1 MEQVAQNKKAAK
13 LRAKAEKAERKAAQ
27 KAQKKQKVAAAR
39 GAGKEQAQAQ
49 ASGAVNA
56 MEVRRRS
63 ERAGRFGAG
72 NADGTVAKPLSQ
84 AALSITTYSGGN
96 ITKEDLYTAEPIVG
110 TCENLEKSYFRLTSA
125 PDPATVRPP
134 HVLRKALD
142 RALAMW
148 REGKATY
155 FYMQDQMKGM
165 RQDLTVQHVKTELTV
180 EVYEAHARMALEYG
194 DVVDMNQCLS
204 RLMDLYRSVPEEPS
218 TSCRDEFYACRVLYE
233 ATVGN
238 RGSFAMSPALRSAY
252 MTAVARLRET
262 RGCGTTSV
270 EILHAM
276 DSIRALRSGDYVRY
290 VRLLRSAPHLSRK
303 LLERKDVIESM
314 RFTAA
319 QAITAAYRPNVDL
332 ECVAMA
338 LGFADDDDDDD
349 DDDDGSGGGE
359 EEGGGGGGDND
370 DDKAIQIQLTVA
382 WLEAHGAIVESG
394 TTFLTKE
401 SAGKLFMPR
410 DDEAV
415 AHGDANLSCNDFL
428 KSTLLQQ

>member
-1 MEQVAQNKKAAK
+1 M
-13 LRAKAEKAERKAAQ
+13 
-27 KAQKKQKVAAAR
+27 
-39 GAGKEQAQAQ
+39 
-49 ASGAVNA
+49 
-56 MEVRRRS
+56 
-63 ERAGRFGAG
+63 
-72 NADGTVAKPLSQ
+72 
-84 AALSITTYSGGN
+84 
-96 ITKEDLYTAEPIVG
+96 
-110 TCENLEKSYFRLTSA
+110 
-125 PDPATVRPP
+125 
-134 HVLRKALD
+134 
-142 RALAMW
+142 
-148 REGKATY
+148 
-155 FYMQDQMKGM
+155 
-165 RQDLTVQHVKTELTV
+165 QHVKTELTV

-349 DDDDGSGGGE
+349 DDDDGGGGGE